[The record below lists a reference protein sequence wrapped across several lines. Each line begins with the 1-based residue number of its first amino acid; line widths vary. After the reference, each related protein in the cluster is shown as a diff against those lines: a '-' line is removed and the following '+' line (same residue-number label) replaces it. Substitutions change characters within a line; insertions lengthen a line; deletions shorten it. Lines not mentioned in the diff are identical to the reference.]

1 MANMLIFFRF
11 MYYFGFENGK
21 HLDVLALVVLFSIF
35 ESGQHVDGLVGVV
48 LVLDSRM
55 VNMLIF
61 YNFMS

>member
-1 MANMLIFFRF
+1 

-21 HLDVLALVVLFSIF
+21 HLDVLALVVLFTIF
-35 ESGQHVDGLVGVV
+35 EIGQHVDVLVGVV
-48 LVLDSRM
+48 FVLDSRM

>member
-1 MANMLIFFRF
+1 

-21 HLDVLALVVLFSIF
+21 HLGVLALVVLFSIF
-35 ESGQHVDGLVGVV
+35 EIGQHVDV
-48 LVLDSRM
+48 LVCVEFALGSKV